1 MDPAMQSSAAS
12 PSNPGWIRG
21 LGSRWIGAARLRGSA
36 FADVQSDP
44 RGLRQA
50 LLVVLAGGIGRGLG
64 VAPEE
69 GWLGLIGSPA
79 VGLVVWM
86 VAAVLVWGIAAE
98 ALARAP
104 EFSPLLRTLGFA
116 AAPLVGLAVCAAL
129 PPPAARIWW
138 GVVHAWATL
147 AFAIAVREGLGVSML
162 RALVVCVV
170 ALGIAL
176 VLLLLA
182 AAVLIDAA
190 FLD

>member
-1 MDPAMQSSAAS
+1 MQSSPTS
-12 PSNPGWIRG
+12 PSNPGWARG

-36 FADVQSDP
+36 FAEVQSDA

-69 GWLGLIGSPA
+69 GWLGMIGSPA

-98 ALARAP
+98 VLVRAP

-116 AAPLVGLAVCAAL
+116 AAPLVGLAICAAL
-129 PPPAARIWW
+129 PAPAARVWW
-138 GVVHAWATL
+138 GLVHAWATL
-147 AFAIAVREGLGVSML
+147 AFAVAVREGLGVSAL
-162 RALVVCVV
+162 RALVVCLVS
-170 ALGIAL
+170 LGIAL

-190 FLD
+190 YLD